1 MTTSRKFSL
10 SVAAALLAACAQQS
24 DVQLHLGC
32 SSTACVSLDE
42 LELNAIPNALGKLDG
57 FVCLSV
63 REFTEPGPKVC
74 LRDAAQEVKMVWFGT
89 APDSISASHNELGAK
104 YIELLYT
111 RNEFDRIEGP
121 MLRRFGTPTTT
132 SFIPYR
138 NNTAPSRMHTWESE
152 HHKLTLFDNSASTSI
167 QITYK

>member
-1 MTTSRKFSL
+1 MKTSRKFLL
-10 SVAAALLAACAQQS
+10 SVAAVLLAACAQRP

-32 SSTACVSLDE
+32 SSTACVRLDE
-42 LELNAIPNALGKLDG
+42 LALNRIPDALGKLDG

-74 LRDAAQEVKMVWFGT
+74 LRDAAQEVRIVWFGT
-89 APDSISASHNELGAK
+89 APDSISASHNEVGAE

-111 RNEFDRIEGP
+111 RNEFDRIEKP
-121 MLRRFGTPTTT
+121 MLMRFGTPTKTVF
-132 SFIPYR
+132 SPYR
-138 NNTAPSRMHTWESE
+138 NNTMPSRMHIWESE
-152 HHKLTLFDNSASTSI
+152 DHRLTLFDNSASTSI